1 MNKIWVI
8 NLDILEKFYD
18 VIEKLEKDA
27 NQKLNSYEREMVF
40 LEVMK
45 IKNIKPAGQNELTKA
60 EFINELVSKG
70 KKILNVDKDGFT
82 FIKKKE
88 KS

>member
-8 NLDILEKFYD
+8 NLDILEEFYE
-18 VIEKLEKDA
+18 VVEKLEKDIE
-27 NQKLNSYEREMVF
+27 QTLNSHEREIAF
-40 LEVMK
+40 LELMK
-45 IKNIKPAGQNELTKA
+45 IKDIKSAGQNELTKD
-60 EFINELVSKG
+60 EFIKELASKG

-88 KS
+88 K

>member
-8 NLDILEKFYD
+8 NLEILEYFYET
-18 VIEKLEKDA
+18 VEKLEKDFA
-27 NQKLNSYEREMVF
+27 NTLNSCEREIVF
-40 LEVMK
+40 LEIMK
-45 IKNIKPAGQNELTKA
+45 LKGIKPAGQNELTKT

-70 KKILNVDKDGFT
+70 KKILNIDKNGMT

-88 KS
+88 K